1 MSIYDKFFEGELHLI
16 PSNNEFLNLSKYSYL
31 NSQLENQYSD
41 IQRDLQKN
49 STKVFKFN
57 PKKRLEA
64 YMINV

>member
-49 STKVFKFN
+49 SIKS
-57 PKKRLEA
+57 
-64 YMINV
+64 I